1 MASAGPYASL
11 HLTPDRQLVTPAPQH
26 SVLYRPDALPAANQQ
41 CQSTEANDNILYTN
55 MTKDKQNKYRV
66 PTNPTNKNSS
76 RLKGTFTP
84 VDFFNVATINITKF

>member
-1 MASAGPYASL
+1 MQVCTSL
-11 HLTPDRQLVTPAPQH
+11 QTDSWSRQHPSTQFYTGRMPF
-26 SVLYRPDALPAANQQ
+26 LPPNQQ

-55 MTKDKQNKYRV
+55 MTTKDKQNKYRV